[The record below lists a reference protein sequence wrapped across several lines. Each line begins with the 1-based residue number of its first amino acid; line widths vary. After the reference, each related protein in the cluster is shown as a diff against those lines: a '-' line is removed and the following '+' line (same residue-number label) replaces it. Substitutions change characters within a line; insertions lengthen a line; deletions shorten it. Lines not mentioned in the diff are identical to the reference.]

1 MMITTAAAKNNLWDN
16 GTLKVSDNQRFLQ
29 FSNGKPFFWLGETGW
44 LMPQRLNREEVDF
57 YLTKCEKAGYNVV
70 QIQVINGIPAINT

>member
-1 MMITTAAAKNNLWDN
+1 MKLRFILAVMMMITTAAAKNNLWDN

-57 YLTKCEKAGYNVV
+57 YLTKCEKA
-70 QIQVINGIPAINT
+70 